1 MAEKNIQEQITE
13 VNRKLDHVMEF
24 IEQQNRKREEFDDL
38 VEDVS
43 IVAKDAVR
51 NTVLMLDKSQ
61 VELDTCGLSCLFIK
75 VMQNIGTFHEMLEMM
90 ESARDFIKDVTP
102 VLHQVGLDAVNKM
115 NEFDQKGYFEYLSAL
130 GKFVDKWVQTFTVE
144 DINRLESNMDHVA
157 GILRNLSDTDFLA
170 GLSRTTKAITRVKM
184 DDTLDNKSLW
194 KIFLQMKSP
203 EVRKS
208 ISYSLRLLQ
217 EINKN
222 IGNPVTPLK
231 N

>member
-13 VNRKLDHVMEF
+13 VNRKLDHVLEF

-38 VEDVS
+38 AEDVS

-51 NTVLMLDKSQ
+51 NTVLMLDKAQ

-115 NEFDQKGYFEYLSAL
+115 NEFDQKGYFEYLAAL
-130 GKFVDKWVQTFTVE
+130 GRFVDKWVQTFTVE

-222 IGNPVTPLK
+222 SGNPVTPLK